1 MQPGLPDT
9 LTTPVAG
16 IAVLGLSVFAGMFA
30 VIRSHRKR
38 RLTPEQ
44 FEVQRRKWLAR
55 HGKLSGGEIVE
66 VLGDSITYVY
76 DVRGI
81 NYTAS
86 QDVATLK
93 QFLPEDRWTIIGGVG
108 VRYDPRN
115 PANSIIVCE
124 TWTGLK

>member
-1 MQPGLPDT
+1 MPPGLPDT

-16 IAVLGLSVFAGMFA
+16 IAVLGLSISAGMFA

-44 FEVQRRKWLAR
+44 FEVQRRQWLAQ

-66 VLGDSITYVY
+66 VLSDSITYVY

-86 QDVATLK
+86 QDVTTLVT
-93 QFLPEDRWTIIGGVG
+93 FLPEDRWTIIGGVG

-115 PANSIIVCE
+115 PANSIVVCE